1 MSKNKTSYTIGGRI
15 SYLGLVLL
23 PLQLI
28 VKANGSGTYTNY
40 WLYDVNANVNTNVG
54 EKDKL
59 KFSFFHNNDY
69 FSQYDKLKDDIS
81 EINFKW
87 GNTAGVVLYRLPLN
101 DTTFLTAKLN
111 FSGFRFIVNIENT
124 NTADVLNTIYNDKST
139 ISNLNA
145 AVGFDRQIS
154 KRYILSYGVS
164 GDVTFIKPNNLDF
177 STTQNGNITNVLD
190 TFSNQFIS
198 LVPWLYIDNEL
209 F

>member
-1 MSKNKTSYTIGGRI
+1 MSKNKASYTIGGRI

-54 EKDKL
+54 EKGKL

-87 GNTAGVVLYRLPLN
+87 SNTAGGVLYRLPLN